1 MVNISMPPPPV
12 HLPEL
17 QARVVG
23 EGFAPLTARGV
34 DEANQ
39 SRQAAWSMSENA
51 SPSGLREPSMPTLSG
66 STTGASQ
73 PSGVKCG
80 VFANAFDVGV
90 DEEEEDCVSLD
101 ELEAAEDDDEDVD
114 EGVNVVAAVP
124 LAAKSNARVRSASG
138 INFLL
143 PVRSAR

>member
-1 MVNISMPPPPV
+1 
-12 HLPEL
+12 
-17 QARVVG
+17 
-23 EGFAPLTARGV
+23 
-34 DEANQ
+34 
-39 SRQAAWSMSENA
+39 
-51 SPSGLREPSMPTLSG
+51 MPTLSG

-80 VFANAFDVGV
+80 VFANAFDVGVDEGAGKDV

>member
-1 MVNISMPPPPV
+1 
-12 HLPEL
+12 
-17 QARVVG
+17 
-23 EGFAPLTARGV
+23 
-34 DEANQ
+34 
-39 SRQAAWSMSENA
+39 
-51 SPSGLREPSMPTLSG
+51 MPTLSG

-73 PSGVKCG
+73 PSRVKCG

-90 DEEEEDCVSLD
+90 DEGAGEDVDEEEEEDCGLLD

-138 INFLL
+138 INVLS
-143 PVRSAR
+143 PVRSARR